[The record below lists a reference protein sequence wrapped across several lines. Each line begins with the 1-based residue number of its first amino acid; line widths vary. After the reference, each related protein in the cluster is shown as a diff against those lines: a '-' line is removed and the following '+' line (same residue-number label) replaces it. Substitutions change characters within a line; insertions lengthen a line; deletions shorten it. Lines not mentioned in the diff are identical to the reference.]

1 MRFKIKHW
9 LENGF
14 WIRIVFDKENIGL
27 EMGLASEMCSNKN
40 IELGL
45 VLNYFFMKT

>member
-14 WIRIVFDKENIGL
+14 WIGVVFEKENIGL
-27 EMGLASEMCSNKN
+27 DIGSESEMCFNEN
-40 IELGL
+40 MEL
-45 VLNYFFMKT
+45 

>member
-27 EMGLASEMCSNKN
+27 EMGLESEMCFNEN
-40 IELGL
+40 IELEL
-45 VLNYFFMKT
+45 VSN

>member
-14 WIRIVFDKENIGL
+14 WIRIVFDKENIGF
-27 EMGLASEMCSNKN
+27 EMGLESEMCFNEN
-40 IELGL
+40 IELEL
-45 VLNYFFMKT
+45 VLD